1 MENRRPPASKPFSP
15 KKYYDRSRDNASQY
29 GNYSRA
35 DNPDSRGPAP
45 ARDSGDRFQNRE
57 GGDRFR
63 GPGGGR
69 PGFSNRGSAGGYR
82 KPGGGGPGGGG
93 GKFFPRGSRPPE
105 KGRFPGKSRPKP
117 WQEENRIK
125 IVSDLQITDGKH
137 RGKYMQTTLSPS
149 AQPTPRRVRE
159 IMFKILFRR
168 VRAGRVLDLCAG
180 CGTIGLEAISRGSM
194 ISTFVE
200 RSARLCSLIR
210 KNLENIGIKSGHGE
224 VNEIEVIPFLKRAA
238 KRRRFWDVVYFTC
251 PKIEGADEI
260 MECFSRGTA
269 ITPGG
274 TLVIEHDAETTY
286 PEKLGVLK
294 RWRVVVQDDTAL
306 TFYNRNTVREQG

>member
-1 MENRRPPASKPFSP
+1 MPRNTATIPGQTIRIAEAPRRHATAATDFKTVRAAIDFAAPADVPDFLTATAPAVTANPAAPAEGEEESSFPEARARP
-15 KKYYDRSRDNASQY
+15 KK
-29 GNYSRA
+29 GVFLPERA
-35 DNPDSRGPAP
+35 GPSRG
-45 ARDSGDRFQNRE
+45 RR
-57 GGDRFR
+57 
-63 GPGGGR
+63 
-69 PGFSNRGSAGGYR
+69 
-82 KPGGGGPGGGG
+82 
-93 GKFFPRGSRPPE
+93 
-105 KGRFPGKSRPKP
+105 
-117 WQEENRIK
+117 NRIK

-210 KNLENIGIKSGHGE
+210 KNLENIGIKDGHGE

-251 PKIEGADEI
+251 PKIEDAEEI

-286 PEKLGVLK
+286 PEKMGVLK

-306 TFYNRNTVREQG
+306 TFYSRNTVREQG

>member
-1 MENRRPPASKPFSP
+1 MENRRPPASKPYSP
-15 KKYYDRSRDNASQY
+15 KKYYDRSRDNAPQHSS
-29 GNYSRA
+29 YSRGE
-35 DNPDSRGPAP
+35 NPDSRGPAP
-45 ARDSGDRFQNRE
+45 GRDSGDRFQNRE

-63 GPGGGR
+63 GPGGR
-69 PGFSNRGSAGGYR
+69 PGFSNRDGGGSYR
-82 KPGGGGPGGGG
+82 KPGGGGGG
-93 GKFFPRGSRPPE
+93 GKFFPRGSRPPL
-105 KGRFPGKSRPKP
+105 KGGFPAKGRPKP
-117 WQEENRIK
+117 WQQENKIK

-137 RGKYMQTTLSPS
+137 RGKYLQSTSSPN
-149 AQPTPRRVRE
+149 AHPTPRRIRE

-168 VRAGRVLDLCAG
+168 IRAGRVLDLCAG
-180 CGTIGLEAISRGSM
+180 CGTIGMEAISRGSM

-224 VNEIEVIPFLKRAA
+224 INEIEVIPFLKRAA
-238 KRRRFWDVVYFTC
+238 KRRRFWDVVYFSC
-251 PKIEGADEI
+251 PKSAGVDEI

-274 TLVIEHDAETTY
+274 TLVIEHDAEATY

>member
-1 MENRRPPASKPFSP
+1 MENRRPPTSKPYSP
-15 KKYYDRSRDNASQY
+15 KKYYDRGRENAPQY
-29 GNYSRA
+29 GSYPRK
-35 DNPDSRGPAP
+35 DNPEGRGPAQG
-45 ARDSGDRFQNRE
+45 RDGDRFQSRE

-63 GPGGGR
+63 GGEGR
-69 PGFSNRGSAGGYR
+69 PGYHSRDGSGGYR
-82 KPGGGGPGGGG
+82 KPGGGG
-93 GKFFPRGSRPPE
+93 KFFPRGPRPPA
-105 KGRFPGKSRPKP
+105 KGRFPGKGRPKP
-117 WQEENRIK
+117 WEQENKIK

-137 RGKYMQTTLSPS
+137 RGKYLQNTSSPN
-149 AQPTPRRVRE
+149 AQPTPRRIRE

-200 RSARLCSLIR
+200 RSARMCSLIK
-210 KNLENIGIKSGHGE
+210 KNLENIGIKDGHGE

-238 KRRRFWDVVYFTC
+238 KRRRFWDVVYFAC
-251 PKIEGADEI
+251 PKSAGFDEI
-260 MECFSRGTA
+260 LECFSRGTA

-274 TLVIEHDAETTY
+274 TLVMEHDAETSL
-286 PEKLGVLK
+286 PERLGVLK

-306 TFYNRNTVREQG
+306 SFYNRNSIRDQG